1 MFIILNNINDSI
13 NVIIDTQKQKIDI
26 NNVIIVIHISSIDE
40 IIISI
45 QKNCNNITKRQ
56 DIIIIII

>member
-13 NVIIDTQKQKIDI
+13 NVIIDTQKQKIGI

-56 DIIIIII
+56 DIIIII